1 MKLLGAKKFIN
12 MPKGTFFISYTCS
25 SIEQLN
31 KLILNMQSS
40 PESYINLDFLRI
52 YGNCEQSIYLCTKEN
67 SYNIT
72 STNIGTDLAI
82 YLIIDDY
89 LIPSKLKKDNL
100 AASEIFKLK
109 DNFIMSFPSIDN
121 IHDRTNEKTKSILN
135 SENKILNDI
144 YNLELEISF

>member
-12 MPKGTFFISYTCS
+12 MPKGTFFIPYAYS

-31 KLILNMQSS
+31 KFILNIQNN
-40 PESYINLDFLRI
+40 PKSYINLDFLGV
-52 YGNCEQSIYLCTKEN
+52 YGNCEQSMYFSKEN
-67 SYNIT
+67 SYNIS
-72 STNIGTDLAI
+72 STNIGTDLTV
-82 YLIIDDY
+82 YLIIEDY
-89 LIPSKLKKDNL
+89 LIPSRLNKHNL
-100 AASEIFKLK
+100 AASEVFKSK

-121 IHDRTNEKTKSILN
+121 VHDKTNEKTKALLN